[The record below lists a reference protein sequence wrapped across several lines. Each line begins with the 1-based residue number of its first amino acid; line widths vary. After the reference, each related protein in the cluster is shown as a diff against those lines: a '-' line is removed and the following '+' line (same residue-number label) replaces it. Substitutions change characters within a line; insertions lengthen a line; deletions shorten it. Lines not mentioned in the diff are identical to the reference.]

1 MGIGTDIIEISRI
14 EKSIK
19 SEAFLKRVF
28 SERERELIE
37 KKGAKSAAAN
47 FAAKEAFSKALGTG
61 VRGFSLCEVEVLRED
76 NGKPYIVVSGRA
88 KDMAAG
94 RKIEVSLSHTE
105 ELALAFV
112 VIEG

>member
-37 KKGAKSAAAN
+37 KKGAPGAAAN

-76 NGKPYIVVSGRA
+76 NGKPYIALSGRA
-88 KDMAAG
+88 EKLMG
-94 RKIEVSLSHTE
+94 KRKIEVSLSHTDS
-105 ELALAFV
+105 LALAFV